1 MLGSISD
8 RFGTVVLI
16 IGLPFRSLTC
26 APWMLVVI
34 GACVSNAAAIAF
46 GVLTIATPTVNA
58 AITEIATIVP
68 RVVWFITIVFMT

>member
-26 APWMLVVI
+26 APRILVVI
-34 GACVSNAAAIAF
+34 GELLVAAIAF

>member
-1 MLGSISD
+1 
-8 RFGTVVLI
+8 
-16 IGLPFRSLTC
+16 
-26 APWMLVVI
+26 MLVVI
-34 GACVSNAAAIAF
+34 GASFDTAAAKAF